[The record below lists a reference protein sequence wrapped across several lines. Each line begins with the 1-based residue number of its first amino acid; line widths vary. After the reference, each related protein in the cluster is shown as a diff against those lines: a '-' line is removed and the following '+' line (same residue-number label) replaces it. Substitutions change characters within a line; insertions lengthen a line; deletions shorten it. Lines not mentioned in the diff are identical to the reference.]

1 MKEKKDRKYYEVW
14 SDTLNLLNFFRT
26 LTIALVAIIVFLV
39 VMLRQ
44 ATKKPPLVVRVDK
57 IGQTQAVK
65 DWSSE
70 ILVSPPEI
78 ANFTQTFMEFFTA
91 YDFYTYDN
99 MFKKAFKMMT
109 LEYQRK
115 ADEYLQAKRIIE
127 GIKQAQYKTKMNI
140 SKIEIIKDSREATIL
155 KVKGYRE
162 VCSYA
167 NPDFFKEVV
176 FESELALK
184 KVSRTYDTPWG
195 LLVDAYNETVIK
207 EK

>member
-1 MKEKKDRKYYEVW
+1 MKEKTKRKYYEVW
-14 SDTLNLLNFFRT
+14 GDTLNLLNFFRT
-26 LTIALVAIIVFLV
+26 LTIALVGIIIFLV

-44 ATKKPPLVVRVDK
+44 ATKRPPLLIRVDK
-57 IGQTQAVK
+57 IGQAQAVK
-65 DWSSE
+65 DWANE

-78 ANFTQTFMEFFTA
+78 VNFTQTFMELFTA

-115 ADEYLQAKRIIE
+115 ADEYLQTKRIVE
-127 GIKQAQYKTKMNI
+127 GIKQAQYKIKLNI
-140 SKIEIIKDSREATIL
+140 SKIEIVKDSPEATIL

-162 VCSYA
+162 VRSYA
-167 NPDFFKEVV
+167 NPDFYKEVV
-176 FESELALK
+176 FESEVALR
-184 KVSRTYDTPWG
+184 KVQRTYDTPWG